1 MTNSDL
7 EFLPATEIAARVS
20 SGALSAVSV
29 AEAALTRARAL
40 NPSTNAFVTLLP
52 DLALAQ
58 AERVDAMVRAGS
70 NPGVLAGVPVAIKD
84 LADVAG
90 VATTSGAHPSFHH
103 TPEATAPVVQR
114 LIDAGAVI
122 AGKTNLHEFAYGVTS
137 INPHLGPVRNPWDRS
152 RIPGGSSGGSA
163 AALAAG
169 LAAGALGTDT
179 GGSIRIPASL
189 CGIVG
194 LKPTY
199 GVVPVEGITP
209 LSWTLDHAGPMT
221 TTVRDAAVMFAVMA
235 AQPPL
240 LVPTGHLTGL
250 TVGVPRRFFWE
261 QLDAEVASLA
271 EGALAVL
278 QDRGATIHDLD
289 VQYADLAG
297 NAVAIIISVEAT
309 SIHDSRLRLFRA
321 AFGEDVRVRL
331 ERGFFVPAVD
341 YLQALGARAFLT
353 TSFEAS
359 LVTGDVLVMP
369 TTPAAASPVDGEGT
383 SPSERSLA
391 MSMQLTRL
399 TNPFNLTGLP
409 ALSVPCGFTREGL
422 PVGLQIVGRRHD
434 EAAVLRVGEV
444 YQAAT
449 EWHLRRPPLVRL
461 GTK

>member
-1 MTNSDL
+1 MRSDQL
-7 EFLPATEIAARVS
+7 QFLPATEIAARIS
-20 SGALSAVSV
+20 SGAISAVDVTESV
-29 AEAALTRARAL
+29 LARAQAT
-40 NPSTNAFVTLLP
+40 NPSINAFITLLP
-52 DLALAQ
+52 ELALDQAQ
-58 AERVDAMVRAGS
+58 RVDALVRVGAD
-70 NPGVLAGVPVAIKD
+70 PGPLAGVPVAIKD

-90 VATTSGAHPSFHH
+90 VPTTSGGHPRYHH
-103 TPEATAPVVQR
+103 TPDATAPVVQR

-122 AGKTNLHEFAYGVTS
+122 VGKTNLHEFAYGVTS
-137 INPHLGPVRNPWDRS
+137 INPHFGPVRNPWDRS

-199 GVVPVEGITP
+199 GLVPVEGITP
-209 LSWTLDHAGPMT
+209 LSWTLDHVGPMAS
-221 TTVRDAAVMFAVMA
+221 TVRDAAVMFAAMA
-235 AQPPL
+235 AQPLPP
-240 LVPTGHLTGL
+240 VPTGNLTGL

-261 QLDAEVASLA
+261 QLAGEVASLA
-271 EGALAVL
+271 DGALAVL
-278 QDRGATIHDLD
+278 KDRGAAVHDVD
-289 VQYADLAG
+289 VQYAELAG
-297 NAVAIIISVEAT
+297 SAVAIIISVEAA
-309 SIHDSRLRLFRA
+309 SIHDSRLRLSRA

-341 YLQALGARAFLT
+341 YLQALAAREFVT
-353 TSFEAS
+353 RFFEAS
-359 LVTGDVLVMP
+359 LRLVDVLVMP
-369 TTPAAASPVDGEGT
+369 TTPVAASPINGEGN

-391 MSMQLTRL
+391 MSLQLTRL

-434 EAAVLRVGEV
+434 EATVLRVGEA

-449 EWHLRRPPLVRL
+449 EWHLRRPSP
-461 GTK
+461 